1 MPDSPSLHRDVFERS
16 LRDADEALAAFRRSP
31 EAMDACAA
39 LGALLTETY
48 RNGGKAMAAGNGG
61 SMADA
66 LHFAEELTG
75 RFRADRRPLPAM
87 ALGES
92 THLTCVAND
101 YGFAHVFSRLVE
113 AFGAPGDLLVLLSTS
128 GNSANLV
135 LAAEAARAK
144 GVRVVGM
151 LGRGGGRLAPLC
163 DLVVI
168 APGATSDRI
177 QEIHMLVL
185 HVAIEATERALGLG

>member
-1 MPDSPSLHRDVFERS
+1 MLPSIHREVFERS
-16 LRDADEALAAFRRSP
+16 LRDADEALAAFRHSP

-39 LGALLTETY
+39 FGEMLTETY
-48 RNGGKAMAAGNGG
+48 RKGGKAMAAGNGG

-75 RFRADRRPLPAM
+75 RFRAERRPLPAM

-101 YGFAHVFSRLVE
+101 YGFDHVFSRLVE
-113 AFGAPGDLLVLLSTS
+113 AFGQPGDLLVLLSTS
-128 GNSANLV
+128 GNSRNLS
-135 LAAEAARAK
+135 LAAEAAREK

-151 LGRGGGRLAPLC
+151 LGRGGGRLASLC
-163 DLVVI
+163 DLVVM
-168 APGATSDRI
+168 APGTTSDRI

-185 HVAIEATERALGLG
+185 HVVIEAAERALGLA

>member
-1 MPDSPSLHRDVFERS
+1 MPNSPSLHRETFENA
-16 LRDADEALAAFRRSP
+16 LRDAAQALESFRTSP
-31 EAMDACAA
+31 EAVDACATF
-39 LGALLTETY
+39 GALLADTY

-75 RFRADRRPLPAM
+75 RFRAERRPLPAM

-92 THLTCVAND
+92 THLTCVSND
-101 YGFAHVFSRLVE
+101 YGFDHVFSRLVE
-113 AFGAPGDLLVLLSTS
+113 AFGQAGDLLVLLSTS
-128 GNSANLV
+128 GNSRNLV

-144 GVRVVGM
+144 GVKVVGM
-151 LGRGGGRLAPLC
+151 LGRGGGALLPLC
-163 DLVVI
+163 DLVVM

-185 HVAIEATERALGLG
+185 HVAIEAAERALGLS